1 MPLKPKIV
9 YNPAAAKGAA
19 GKNLPQVEALLHSQ
33 GFDYDLVLTE
43 GPGHAIHLARQAAEE
58 GRDLVVAAG
67 GDGTAN
73 EVINGLMNAGGV
85 KKPALGILPVGR
97 GNDFAFGIGVPNS
110 LEQAAQ
116 ILVRG
121 HRKTI
126 DVGRVTGG
134 DFPEGRFF
142 GNGVGLGFD
151 TVVGFEAAKLKNFH
165 SAASYLYGLVKTIFL
180 YAHAPVYE
188 LVIDNE
194 VQQRPFLMVSIMN
207 GRRMGG
213 MFMMAPQSDPG
224 DGLIDLC
231 LVGQVSQARIL
242 PVALKFISG
251 TQVGHPAV
259 QMVRARQIS
268 VRAVQGS
275 IPAHADG
282 ETVCTAGMA
291 LSVEIV
297 ACALEIVTYSNGTA
311 A

>member
-134 DFPEGRFF
+134 DSRKAGFLAMVWVWFPTR
-142 GNGVGLGFD
+142 L
-151 TVVGFEAAKLKNFH
+151 VGFEAANVKELSQRRFV
-165 SAASYLYGLVKTIFL
+165 LYGLVKTI
-180 YAHAPVYE
+180 
-188 LVIDNE
+188 
-194 VQQRPFLMVSIMN
+194 
-207 GRRMGG
+207 
-213 MFMMAPQSDPG
+213 
-224 DGLIDLC
+224 
-231 LVGQVSQARIL
+231 L
-242 PVALKFISG
+242 PVCPCPSLR
-251 TQVGHPAV
+251 VGD
-259 QMVRARQIS
+259 R
-268 VRAVQGS
+268 
-275 IPAHADG
+275 
-282 ETVCTAGMA
+282 
-291 LSVEIV
+291 
-297 ACALEIVTYSNGTA
+297 
-311 A
+311 